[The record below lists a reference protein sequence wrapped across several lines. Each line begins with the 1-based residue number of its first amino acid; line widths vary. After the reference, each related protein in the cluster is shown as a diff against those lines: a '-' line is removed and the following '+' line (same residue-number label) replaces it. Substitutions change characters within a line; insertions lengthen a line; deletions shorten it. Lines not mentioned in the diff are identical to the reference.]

1 MTHFNAH
8 NRKYVPGKVLTKDF
22 RELIVHKL
30 ETQGGDSITGTVPYG
45 CYSLTA
51 KTFSVSEGFVCKI
64 WKLHCTGSGLSPT
77 SKGPVK
83 GANRKLSHEDEECIQ
98 LLVTSNPTIY
108 WSEVHDLLVQHS
120 NAINDINNISLSTIQ
135 RTICNHLGDETIWTR
150 KKTSHS
156 NDLRWTPENI
166 IYTQQFLNT
175 IQLLNPDDLVFMDES
190 SVHINCG
197 GRMYGSSKKG
207 DHALHF
213 SKHLTGANYTLHLI
227 TGLHGKIYYEVTTG
241 ASNSMTF
248 INFMYNA
255 TNSVLEDGC
264 PLLSSRMHVIV
275 DNASM
280 HKTYSENVVHQ
291 HLDMLGIGYHFL
303 PTYSCNLNPVET
315 VFLKLKTMLC
325 SKQYSELLAYDVP
338 TAILHAMEEI
348 SSSDMFNIFHNVT
361 NNYMNL

>member
-8 NRKYVPGKVLTKDF
+8 NRKYVPGKALTKDF

-30 ETQGGDSITGTVPYG
+30 ETQGGDSGTGTVPYG

-51 KTFSVSEGFVCKI
+51 KTFSVSEGFVHKI
-64 WKLHCTGSGLSPT
+64 WKLHCSGSGLSPT

-83 GANRKLSHEDEECIQ
+83 GANRKLTHEDEEYIQ

-108 WSEVHDLLVQHS
+108 WSEVHHLLVQHS
-120 NAINDINNISLSTIQ
+120 NAINDINKISLSTIQ
-135 RTICNHLGDETIWTR
+135 RTIHNHLSDKTIWTR

-166 IYTQQFLNT
+166 YTQQYLNT
-175 IQLLNPDDLVFMDES
+175 IQLLNPDDLLFMDES
-190 SVHINCG
+190 SVYMNCG
-197 GRMYGSSKKG
+197 VRMYSSSKKG
-207 DHALHF
+207 HCAVHF

-227 TGLHGKIYYEVTTG
+227 AGLHGKIYYKVTIG
-241 ASNSMTF
+241 ASNSMIF
-248 INFMYNA
+248 INFIYNA
-255 TNSVLEDGC
+255 SNSVLEDGH
-264 PLLSSRMHVIV
+264 PLMSSGMHVIV
-275 DNASM
+275 DNASI
-280 HKTYSENVVHQ
+280 HKTYSENVVCQ

-315 VFLKLKTMLC
+315 VFLKLKATLHH
-325 SKQYSELLAYDVP
+325 KQYSELLAYDVP
-338 TAILHAMEEI
+338 IAILHAMEEI
-348 SSSDMFNIFHNVT
+348 SSSDMFNFFRNVM